1 MHGLTCLDVA
11 SYPTESSF
19 MLWTDTPGVPQ
30 AATDVLEDIAAASA
44 GVQLPDL
51 VANISRKLQR
61 ALANGAKNDPLII
74 EDDVE
79 MLDAEASGDATDDSY
94 DEYGFGEHFGLD
106 GGVHGQNSIS
116 SAKISMAPEAG
127 AKINKRIRQDLR
139 AAKFA
144 GFSAGILSGMKADS
158 VNRYVQVYP
167 DLSFIQRAEA
177 SWIAG
182 ELNEI

>member
-1 MHGLTCLDVA
+1 
-11 SYPTESSF
+11 

-30 AATDVLEDIAAASA
+30 AATDVLEDIAATSA
-44 GVQLPDL
+44 GVHLPAL

-61 ALANGAKNDPLII
+61 ALANGARNDPLII
-74 EDDVE
+74 EDDVD
-79 MLDAEASGDATDDSY
+79 MLDAEASGDATDASY
-94 DEYGFGEHFGLD
+94 EEYGFGEHFGLD
-106 GGVHGQNSIS
+106 GGAHGQNSMS
-116 SAKISMAPEAG
+116 SAKISMSPEAA

-167 DLSFIQRAEA
+167 DLSFVQRAEV
-177 SWIAG
+177 SWNAAD
-182 ELNEI
+182 LYEIRKIYFLLKN